1 MSAPVVVIGG
11 GPAGLSA
18 AAELRRHGLDVVVL
32 EREDDAGG
40 VPRHTDHL
48 GFGIGDFHRVLSGP
62 TYARRLVERAV
73 RAGVDVRTGVTVA
86 SISNGTVA
94 MTTGSSIEAS
104 AIVVATGVRER
115 PRSARLVPGDRP
127 AGVFTTGALQQFV
140 QRGLF
145 VGERAVVVGAEHVSF
160 SAIATLAH
168 AGSRTVA
175 MITPL
180 ARHQSYAPLRWL
192 TATRHRVP
200 VLTGV
205 EVVRVVGHGR
215 VESVELSDGQMIECD
230 TVVFTGDWVTDH
242 ELIRGAGARLL
253 PGGRA
258 AIVDGR
264 SRTEVPG
271 VFAVGNLVHPAE
283 TAGRCAAGGTAVAAA
298 VVAHVRGAA
307 WPAVS
312 AIEAQWPVQWAAPMA
327 GGVTVRVGEAGRGR
341 VVVRNAGAVVMR
353 SRSMRLLPN
362 KPIHLRGALP
372 NGPSEVVV
380 ESRTPGEQ
388 PRSLA

>member
-48 GFGIGDFHRVLSGP
+48 GFGISDLHRVLTGP
-62 TYARRLVERAV
+62 AYARRLVDRAT
-73 RAGVDVRTGVTVA
+73 RAGAEVRTGVTVR
-86 SISNGTVA
+86 SIADGHV
-94 MTTGSSIEAS
+94 TTAIGSRIEAA
-104 AIVVATGVRER
+104 AIIVATGVRER

-127 AGVFTTGALQQFV
+127 AGVFTTGALQQFA
-140 QRGLF
+140 QSGLF

-205 EVVRVVGHGR
+205 EVVRVVGHRR

-242 ELIRGAGARLL
+242 ELVRGAGAHLL

-264 SRTEVPG
+264 YRTEVPG

-283 TAGRCAAGGTAVAAA
+283 TAGRCAADGAAVAAA

-312 AIEAQWPVQWAAPMA
+312 AIASEWPIRWAAPMS
-327 GGVTVRVGEAGRGR
+327 GGVTVRVAEPGRGR
-341 VVVRNAGAVVMR
+341 VVVRSNGEVVLR
-353 SRSMRLLPN
+353 SRPQRLLPN
-362 KPIHLRGALP
+362 RPIHLRGALP
-372 NGPSEVVV
+372 SGPLEA
-380 ESRTPGEQ
+380 
-388 PRSLA
+388 SLA